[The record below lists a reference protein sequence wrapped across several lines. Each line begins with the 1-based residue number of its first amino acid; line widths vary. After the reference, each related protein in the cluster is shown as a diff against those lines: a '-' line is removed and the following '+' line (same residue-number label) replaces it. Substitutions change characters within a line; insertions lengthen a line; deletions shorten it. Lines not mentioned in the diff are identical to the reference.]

1 MLCVILNSYTI
12 DCDKMQ
18 CFESYK
24 IISIGI
30 TLLCCTITTIVREK
44 LSKKKDGT
52 NDFRIVYPKYKKGEF
67 TLKTKKEA
75 TGYSK

>member
-1 MLCVILNSYTI
+1 MLCVILNSCTI
-12 DCDKMQ
+12 DCDKTQ

-44 LSKKKDGT
+44 LSKKKMEPT
-52 NDFRIVYPKYKKGEF
+52 ITELCTQN
-67 TLKTKKEA
+67 TKKENLL
-75 TGYSK
+75 